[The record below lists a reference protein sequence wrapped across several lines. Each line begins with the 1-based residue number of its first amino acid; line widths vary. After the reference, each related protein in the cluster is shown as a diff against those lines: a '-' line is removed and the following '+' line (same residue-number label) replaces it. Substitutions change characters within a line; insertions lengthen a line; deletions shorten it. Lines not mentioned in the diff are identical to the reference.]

1 MYVFICIILDNY
13 NVARLKTKKA
23 ECTSDLNSEVEG
35 DIKRKRMKNRLY
47 PSDIDD
53 SDKENSIS
61 TKRKEMK
68 GLFHKQ
74 KLFFKVIM

>member
-13 NVARLKTKKA
+13 NVALKTKKA
-23 ECTSDLNSEVEG
+23 ECTSDINSEIEG

-61 TKRKEMK
+61 TKEKK
-68 GLFHKQ
+68 
-74 KLFFKVIM
+74 

>member
-1 MYVFICIILDNY
+1 MYVFICIIVDNY
-13 NVARLKTKKA
+13 NVTRLKTKKA
-23 ECTSDLNSEVEG
+23 ECTSDLNSKVEG

-68 GLFHKQ
+68 GLFYKQ
-74 KLFFKVIM
+74 LFFKVIM